1 MSNIHEQVLTLLAL
15 LTEFALPSRRTESLT
30 RSNLG
35 WLSRNIAIG
44 NQDHPRLAEAQ
55 SLIRRLL
62 FSANNAHIGR
72 LVREKLENSE

>member
-1 MSNIHEQVLTLLAL
+1 MSSIQEQEQTLGAL
-15 LTEFALPSRRTESLT
+15 LTEFDLPSRRTESLT